1 MRAGGHGGKDTGT
14 PVTRAL
20 SSSPSSRKTLP
31 MTASASVA
39 WPPSLWAATAQSGPV
54 LATLDGAVE
63 SDVVVI
69 GAGFTGLSTAIHLRE
84 SGVGVTILEAA
95 EPGWGA
101 SGRNNGQV
109 IPTLAGH
116 DPSAMV
122 ARHGEAGERFNA
134 VLRDSAQYLF
144 DLVRKYEIPAEA
156 EQAGWIQPVH
166 SPGRFK
172 LAEKRVR
179 EWSALGAP
187 VDLLDRAAAAQML
200 GSDAWFGGFWNRSGG
215 HINPLALTRGLAEV
229 ALRLGAI
236 IHARSPATSMTHRDG
251 RWVVS
256 TARGTVTA
264 RALVLATNAYTG
276 EFARDLAPEIAGE
289 VIPVLSWQMAT
300 RPVSDNI
307 AKTVIPGR
315 QAMSDT
321 HRELYFARWDA
332 RNRLVT
338 GGAAVL
344 PGAGGANLRP
354 TVAARLKRLWP
365 QLGEVEFDY
374 VWSGYVGMTP
384 DNLLQPQVPGYPRIH
399 QLGPNGFG
407 WVGCNGRAVALSI
420 SLGRELAKATQGVA
434 PETLGLPLSAPRAQP
449 FQGLVRRIAPLALPL
464 YRRLDAQEI

>member
-1 MRAGGHGGKDTGT
+1 MTTATS
-14 PVTRAL
+14 VT
-20 SSSPSSRKTLP
+20 
-31 MTASASVA
+31 
-39 WPPSLWAATAQSGPV
+39 WPPSLWAATAPAGPALSPLEGDV
-54 LATLDGAVE
+54 RT
-63 SDVVVI
+63 DVVVI

-84 SGVGVTILEAA
+84 SGVEVAVVEAA

-144 DLVRKYEIPAEA
+144 DLVRKYQIPAEA

-179 EWSALGAP
+179 EWSAIDAP
-187 VDLLDRAAAAQML
+187 VELLDRAQTARML
-200 GSDAWFGGFWNRSGG
+200 GSEAWFGGFWNRSGG

-229 ALRLGAI
+229 ALKLGAT
-236 IHARSPATSMTHRDG
+236 IHVRSPAIAMSHQND
-251 RWVVS
+251 RWVVK
-256 TARGTVTA
+256 TAKGSVTA

-276 EFARDLAPEIAGE
+276 EFEPDLAPEIASE

-300 RPVSDNI
+300 KPVSDNI
-307 AKTVIPGR
+307 AKTVIPDR

-321 HRELYFARWDA
+321 HRNLYFARWDA

-354 TVAARLKRLWP
+354 MVAARLKRLWP
-365 QLGEVEFDY
+365 QLGEVAFDY
-374 VWSGYVGMTP
+374 VWSGYIGMTP

-399 QLGPNGFG
+399 QLGPNGVG

-420 SLGRELAKATQGVA
+420 SLGRELAKATQGA
-434 PETLGLPLSAPRAQP
+434 ALDTLGLPLSAPKPQP
-449 FQGLVRRIAPLALPL
+449 FRAIIRRLAPLALPL
-464 YRRLDAQEI
+464 YRSLDAQEI

>member
-1 MRAGGHGGKDTGT
+1 MTA
-14 PVTRAL
+14 
-20 SSSPSSRKTLP
+20 PSSVT
-31 MTASASVA
+31 
-39 WPPSLWAATAQSGPV
+39 WPPSLWAATAQPGPV
-54 LATLDGAVE
+54 LGTLEGAIE

-116 DPSAMV
+116 DPSAMT

-134 VLRDSAQYLF
+134 VLRDAAQYLF

-156 EQAGWIQPVH
+156 EQAGWVQPVH

-179 EWSALGAP
+179 EWSAIGAP
-187 VDLLDRAAAAQML
+187 VELLDRAATAEML
-200 GSDAWFGGFWNRSGG
+200 GSDAWFGGFWNRTGG

-229 ALRLGAI
+229 ALKLGAT
-236 IHARSPATSMTHRDG
+236 IHARSPAVSMIHQNG
-251 RWVVS
+251 RWLVT
-256 TARGTVTA
+256 TAKGSVTA

-276 EFARDLAPEIAGE
+276 EFEPGLAPDIANE

-300 RPVSDNI
+300 QPVSDNI

-338 GGAAVL
+338 GGAAIL

-365 QLGEVEFDY
+365 QLGDVEFDY

-434 PETLGLPLSAPRAQP
+434 LETLGLPLSTTKPQP
-449 FQGLVRRIAPLALPL
+449 FQGLIRRIAPLALPL
-464 YRRLDAQEI
+464 YRRLDAQEV

>member
-1 MRAGGHGGKDTGT
+1 
-14 PVTRAL
+14 
-20 SSSPSSRKTLP
+20 
-31 MTASASVA
+31 MTAPPSVA
-39 WPPSLWAATAQSGPV
+39 WPPSLWAATAQPGPV
-54 LATLDGAVE
+54 LSALEGDVQT
-63 SDVVVI
+63 DVVVI

-84 SGVGVTILEAA
+84 RGVDVTIVEAA

-122 ARHGEAGERFNA
+122 KRHGEAGERFNA

-144 DLVRKYEIPAEA
+144 DLVRKYDIPAEA

-179 EWSALGAP
+179 EWSAIGAP
-187 VDLLDRAAAAQML
+187 VELLDRAAAAEML
-200 GSDAWFGGFWNRSGG
+200 GSDAWFGGFWNRTGG

-229 ALRLGAI
+229 ALKLGTTI
-236 IHARSPATSMTHRDG
+236 YARSPAVSMSHANG
-251 RWVVS
+251 RWTVK
-256 TARGTVTA
+256 TARGSVTA

-276 EFARDLAPEIAGE
+276 EFERDLAPEIASE

-300 RPVSDNI
+300 KPVSDNI
-307 AKTVIPGR
+307 AKTIIPGR

-344 PGAGGANLRP
+344 PGDGGVNLRP
-354 TVAARLKRLWP
+354 QVAARLKRLWP
-365 QLGEVEFDY
+365 QLGDVEFDY

-399 QLGPNGFG
+399 RLGPDGFA

-420 SLGRELAKATQGVA
+420 SLGRELAKATQGTA
-434 PETLGLPLSAPRAQP
+434 TETLGLPLSEPKPQP
-449 FQGLVRRIAPLALPL
+449 FRAIVRRIAPLALPL
-464 YRRLDAQEI
+464 YRRLDATEI